1 MSTHAIELP
10 RVTSAD
16 VKQLFDSQRRD
27 LLDRAVDKLKY
38 RIADTRTLLGKL
50 AFLDILPFQT
60 SAVDAYKKSKEH
72 VGIWSGTRNWL
83 LWITGQLAA
92 VALLIYIGL
101 TIAPWSIPG
110 TLAAIECL
118 ALIVGG
124 YIIIGVV
131 GTIVCLSNVD
141 MVGHGSRSKTE
152 WYRAALPNYTGV
164 IPDHVLNIALQIQEA
179 VPTASFSVNYL
190 ETVNDYKER
199 PVRDPDPF
207 LVVALNNE
215 SYYVEQWD
223 ERDFPRADSGVV

>member
-60 SAVDAYKKSKEH
+60 SAVEAYKKSKEKI
-72 VGIWSGTRNWL
+72 GIYSGTLGVTIWACAH
-83 LWITGQLAA
+83 IA
-92 VALLIYIGL
+92 VLALLI
-101 TIAPWSIPG
+101 IAGWYTPWHNPG
-110 TLAAIECL
+110 DWAGFECAALVI
-118 ALIVGG
+118 GG
-124 YIIIGVV
+124 YFGIGIFGSGALLINLDRI
-131 GTIVCLSNVD
+131 GT
-141 MVGHGSRSKTE
+141 GSRSITR
-152 WYRAALPNYTGV
+152 WTSVNLANYTGV
-164 IPDHVLNIALQIQEA
+164 IPDHVLNVALQIQEA
-179 VPTASFSVNYL
+179 VPTASFGVHYL
-190 ETVNDYKER
+190 ETVNDYKES

-215 SYYVEQWD
+215 HYYVEQWD